1 MQKKISVF
9 GEMRT
14 GKDTAAARIMEKESF
29 NKFAYGDKLKEH
41 YHAIFGTSEG
51 KDRTGYQWFGQTM
64 RSFRPS
70 IWIDRLNDKMQPS
83 IDAGDNVIVTD
94 MRQPNEYKHLK
105 DLGFVM
111 IKVTTSP
118 EVRAER
124 MKTLGDQFTNEN
136 MQHETERNVR
146 FFIADYTIENNGTLE
161 EFEAEIDRV
170 YADIIAKGENA
181 DA

>member
-14 GKDTAAARIMEKESF
+14 GKDTAAARIMDKDVF

-41 YHAIFGTSEG
+41 YHAIFGVSEG
-51 KDRTGYQWFGQTM
+51 KDRTGYQWFGQAM
-64 RSFRPS
+64 RSFRSS
-70 IWIDRLNDKMQPS
+70 IWIDRLNENMLPTL
-83 IDAGDNVIVTD
+83 DAGENAIVTD

-111 IKVTTSP
+111 IKVVTSP

-124 MKTLGDQFTNEN
+124 MRNLGDQFTNEN
-136 MQHETERNVR
+136 MYHETEKNVR

-170 YADIIAKGENA
+170 YADIIAKGDEENA
-181 DA
+181 